1 MIATSLSR
9 SLPASRA
16 GLGHLLAVPAL
27 GRATGM
33 APGHGP
39 ALGRC
44 SLRRRGSGAR
54 LSSPCLVRPLSR
66 QRVAQDRSWPSPTLM
81 LALVLAPSLL
91 LLAAMAAPEQPKRL
105 EAICQRH
112 YGIEACRVW

>member
-1 MIATSLSR
+1 
-9 SLPASRA
+9 
-16 GLGHLLAVPAL
+16 
-27 GRATGM
+27 
-33 APGHGP
+33 
-39 ALGRC
+39 
-44 SLRRRGSGAR
+44 
-54 LSSPCLVRPLSR
+54 
-66 QRVAQDRSWPSPTLM
+66 M